1 MFTSLKKFSTFV
13 DTSELRRFFFKNNV
27 LNYIRKW
34 RKDRGLNFLMTD
46 NYFCCFCFAWTLL
59 QFSSNE
65 TAYGLDNRYSQRSSK
80 FDSGSRE
87 LQKRLAVAFPV
98 KVKVNMWHNVN
109 KERTTEQVQMNL
121 SVCYNI
127 SPFTHCLKWN
137 NEWN

>member
-1 MFTSLKKFSTFV
+1 
-13 DTSELRRFFFKNNV
+13 
-27 LNYIRKW
+27 
-34 RKDRGLNFLMTD
+34 MTD

-59 QFSSNE
+59 QFSTNE

-80 FDSGSRE
+80 FDSGSHE

-98 KVKVNMWHNVN
+98 KVKVNMWHNVK

-137 NEWN
+137 DEWNYLSFIVLVMDYLNDLIFKTLSGLSLKTAAYFIAWSD